1 MADYVI
7 RRKRMGE
14 VVSVWLLFL
23 ALSSQMLMHLAL
35 RAGKNHDL
43 ASLYAKFE
51 VESMKL
57 NQAL

>member
-1 MADYVI
+1 
-7 RRKRMGE
+7 MGE